1 MSGAH
6 FLRPDHACLSHLSK
20 YATTCVMMYLAR
32 TRCDHHSTLPKSH
45 KQPKLIRSNQ
55 KGGADFLKFM
65 AGGGVASPTDPLS
78 GIQFTPDEMR
88 AITSA
93 ASDAGT
99 FATAHAYTPGAIRR
113 AVEAGVRGIE
123 HGNLLDAATARLLA
137 DNGVY
142 LTPTLVTYAAMADP
156 KYAGFLPGANAAKN
170 EEVLDRGLESVRL
183 AHEAGVKMC
192 LGTDLLSFLGAE
204 QAGEFGLRARVL
216 GGDEVLRHATVNP
229 ARMLGQADRLGQVRE
244 GFVADL
250 LVLNRDPLG
259 DVTVFERPEEHL
271 LGVIKEGRVYASRWS
286 KLPVD
291 VEPRR
296 SLLE

>member
-1 MSGAH
+1 
-6 FLRPDHACLSHLSK
+6 
-20 YATTCVMMYLAR
+20 
-32 TRCDHHSTLPKSH
+32 
-45 KQPKLIRSNQ
+45 
-55 KGGADFLKFM
+55 M

-88 AITSA
+88 AITTA

-99 FATAHAYTPGAIRR
+99 FATAHAYTPRAIRR

-183 AHEAGVKMC
+183 AHEAGVRMC

-204 QAGEFGLRARVL
+204 QLGEFGLRARVL
-216 GGDEVLRHATVNP
+216 AGEEVLRHATVNP

>member
-1 MSGAH
+1 MRQEI
-6 FLRPDHACLSHLSK
+6 FL
-20 YATTCVMMYLAR
+20 YAVAFALHTPNYESQFLTTIESLKI
-32 TRCDHHSTLPKSH
+32 T
-45 KQPKLIRSNQ
+45 
-55 KGGADFLKFM
+55 GGADFLKFM
-65 AGGGVASPTDPLS
+65 AGGGVASPTDPLGS
-78 GIQFTPDEMR
+78 IQFTPSEMT

-99 FATAHAYTPGAIRR
+99 YATAHAYTPSAIRR

-123 HGNLLDAATARLLA
+123 HGNLIDAATARLLA

-170 EEVLDRGLESVRL
+170 AEVLERGLESVRL
-183 AHEAGVKMC
+183 AHEAGVRMC

-204 QAGEFGLRARVL
+204 QLGEFGLRARVL
-216 GGDEVLRHATVNP
+216 DAAEVLRHATVNP
-229 ARMLGQADRLGQVRE
+229 ARLLGQEGRLGQVRE

-250 LVLNRDPLG
+250 LVLNANPLE
-259 DVTVFERPEEHL
+259 DVTVFERPEKHL
-271 LGVIKEGRVYASRWS
+271 LGVIKEGRVYASRWT

-291 VEPRR
+291 VEPRKV
-296 SLLE
+296 LLE